1 MAKKVRKDGER
12 KEEKKVVF
20 EPPEF
25 NEREY
30 LTEQLYSLRL
40 NVLFVLMG
48 VPMGFLWA
56 NIAAYSGSTLLGL
69 GIVIGT
75 YASAVY
81 GLKFGR
87 DIDILTGPK
96 KTVAS
101 TFLMF
106 FMTALAFSV
115 LFSNPPVMDNT
126 PPSITDVMIDFDSNL
141 TDDGDWEILM
151 RHEDNLYLNK
161 SNQKRINAE
170 ENKGQ
175 TMFLNNESIQ
185 AEVGDDLAIM
195 VRAADASGLRGVW
208 VEYGYD
214 TIDSPPMPMVRLT
227 EAEWKVMGDGSDYA
241 LVGEHYYQYQLPAN
255 RSGNLYYRIIV
266 EDMAGYTITFETNVS
281 EDSIDISEPTP
292 EN

>member
-48 VPMGFLWA
+48 IPMGFLWA
-56 NIAAYSGSTLLGL
+56 NIAAYTGSTLLGL
-69 GIVIGT
+69 GIVIGI
-75 YASAVY
+75 YAASVY
-81 GLKFGR
+81 ALKFGR

-96 KTVAS
+96 KTIAS

-106 FMTALAFSV
+106 IMTALAFSV

-126 PPSITDVMIDFDSNL
+126 TPSITDVMIDFDSNL

-151 RHEDNLYLNK
+151 RHKDNLPLNK
-161 SNQKRINAE
+161 SNQKRIKN
-170 ENKGQ
+170 NKDQ
-175 TMFLNNESIQ
+175 TIFLFNQSIN
-185 AEVGDDLAIM
+185 AEVGDNLSIM

-214 TIDSPPMPMVRLT
+214 TIDSVTNPMVRLT

-241 LVGEHYYQYQLPAN
+241 LVGEHYYQYQLPAI
-255 RSGNLYYRIIV
+255 RPGNLYYRIIV
-266 EDMAGYTITFETNVS
+266 EDMAGHTRTFETEVS
-281 EDSIDISEPTP
+281 EDSIYISEPTP